1 MTLACG
7 RLRADT
13 HPMFP
18 FVMTGVVDAL
28 LASFG
33 AFFGEIYA
41 AGSGSSRRLWAVL
54 GAWAGPLL
62 GVLGMLL
69 AVAAE
74 LRHPSL
80 NWESY
85 GFIAAI
91 WGVHWVLV
99 SLAATGGVY
108 LAYDS
113 RSANRAYWGALL
125 ACLLAIPLTCWHLIL
140 LI

>member
-1 MTLACG
+1 
-7 RLRADT
+7 
-13 HPMFP
+13 MFP
-18 FVMTGVVDAL
+18 FVMTGIAGAL

-33 AFFGEIYA
+33 AFIGEIYA
-41 AGSGSSRRLWAVL
+41 AGSGANRRRWAVL
-54 GAWAGPLL
+54 GAWAVPLL
-62 GVLGMLL
+62 GFLGMLL
-69 AVAAE
+69 AAAAE
-74 LRHPSL
+74 LQRPTQ

-85 GFIAAI
+85 GFIATL

-125 ACLLAIPLTCWHLIL
+125 ACLFTIPFTSWHLIL
-140 LI
+140 LALV